1 MEKRRTHVVIPEV
14 LVAEIDA
21 VVGKRGRSQ
30 FLVQAATF
38 EIKRRRQQAA
48 LKQALGAWKAE
59 DHPELKGG
67 VDRYV
72 RKLRRESDDRFKRV
86 TGRR

>member
-59 DHPELKGG
+59 DHPELKGNNN
-67 VDRYV
+67 
-72 RKLRRESDDRFKRV
+72 KLADFQKTNGWKSRDAISR
-86 TGRR
+86 

>member
-1 MEKRRTHVVIPEV
+1 M
-14 LVAEIDA
+14 AEIDA
-21 VVGKRGRSQ
+21 VVGKRRRRQ
-30 FLVQAATF
+30 FLVQAVTF

-48 LKQALGAWKAE
+48 LKQTLGAWKAE

-72 RKLRRESDDRFKRV
+72 RKLRQESDDRFKRV
-86 TGRR
+86 TGRP